1 MQHPCQ
7 PEHPR
12 HIIQQKYLSIFF
24 SFWRTTVYNC
34 TCYKSCKTSK
44 RLRYTLTEPEQ
55 QATPLFLG
63 GSGGASPTRSGDGTP
78 LTSNKFSSL

>member
-1 MQHPCQ
+1 MAVMQHPCQ
-7 PEHPR
+7 PEHPYNSAK
-12 HIIQQKYLSIFF
+12 ILVNFF
-24 SFWRTTVYNC
+24 LFGAYNC

>member
-1 MQHPCQ
+1 MAIMQHPCQ
-7 PEHPR
+7 PEHPYNSAK
-12 HIIQQKYLSIFF
+12 ILVNFF
-24 SFWRTTVYNC
+24 LFGTTVYNC

>member
-1 MQHPCQ
+1 M
-7 PEHPR
+7 
-12 HIIQQKYLSIFF
+12 
-24 SFWRTTVYNC
+24 VYNC